1 MIYLLSFLSSI
12 IASLHFVSK
21 GLDLF
26 WFEINGANI
35 FWIIYSYVK
44 LASSQFSK
52 TIIQL
57 AKQDSLCSRSVIS
70 VPRQVIHSQLQ
81 PFLYAWNISA
91 KNLQL
96 RCNNQHM
103 SWMLKCLSGMKRQR
117 MWLFWFR
124 NLLYLDSL
132 CTLLQKFC
140 VPSHFHPDQVRLL
153 GTAGVKAT
161 LNVKEKEQ
169 TSSVNELLLGSQQMQ

>member
-12 IASLHFVSK
+12 IASLHVVSK
-21 GLDLF
+21 GLDIF

-35 FWIIYSYVK
+35 FWIFFICKIGFFPVLQYHH
-44 LASSQFSK
+44 
-52 TIIQL
+52 T
-57 AKQDSLCSRSVIS
+57 AKQVCFCSRSVIP
-70 VPRQVIHSQLQ
+70 VPRQVIRSQLQ

-91 KNLQL
+91 ENLQL
-96 RCNNQHM
+96 RSNNQHI

-140 VPSHFHPDQVRLL
+140 VPSCFHLDQVRIF
-153 GTAGVKAT
+153 GTAFVKT
-161 LNVKEKEQ
+161 TPNVKEKEQ
-169 TSSVNELLLGSQQMQ
+169 TSSVNELLLGSRQMQ